1 MWGQGVVVMG
11 DIVLGLDKAAS
22 GHDCQLGE
30 EGESY
35 LSDYLVVSKT
45 RAVKRVSHD

>member
-1 MWGQGVVVMG
+1 MVVMG

-22 GHDCQLGE
+22 GWHDCQLAE

-35 LSDYLVVSKT
+35 VGLLSSGLQNACYDS
-45 RAVKRVSHD
+45 VKRVSHD